1 VPLVG
6 AGRQRAA
13 ATAGAG
19 IERSRFQ
26 LLLARHGSCADE
38 ILEIAGS
45 DPALAAPIAGAERY
59 LRAEAVHAVTH
70 QGALDLDDVLA
81 RRMRIAIEV
90 SDQGRAAAADVAPLI
105 APLLG
110 WSPQRRA
117 DEVARF
123 VRLRDAEAAAL
134 TARSDEEALS
144 RYAGVLERR

>member
-1 VPLVG
+1 LVG
-6 AGRQRAA
+6 ADRQRAA
-13 ATAGAG
+13 ASAGAA
-19 IERSRFQ
+19 IERDRFQ

-38 ILEIAGS
+38 ILEIACS
-45 DPALAAPIAGAERY
+45 DPALAAPIAGAECY

-90 SDQGRAAAADVAPLI
+90 ADQGRAAAADVAPLI

-110 WSPQRRA
+110 WSPQRSE

-144 RYAGVLERR
+144 RYAGVLDYP